1 MRCPLDARPG
11 RSPAWKRLLLTGIL
25 IASCTCLASSEL
37 PFPASP
43 DLLTEGAGARLPV
56 PGSLNGV
63 LSASWPQGHSH
74 TGQETLDTRASSNRV
89 SLFTFPYNIDGVIQ
103 SDLNYSV
110 VLNCLAS
117 YITPKPVLH
126 WTFNGEPYMT
136 GALLIIR
143 RLSWENLGT
152 YVCTAKNSQGQY
164 PSDPVTISLPEEK
177 VDPTEAEP
185 IEPDPVLSLSGGAA
199 ISLLVA
205 GNVGAAMLIGGIS
218 FTIVQSLKAR
228 RQRIR
233 MCC

>member
-11 RSPAWKRLLLTGIL
+11 RSPACKRLLLTGIL

-63 LSASWPQGHSH
+63 LSASWVPGWGEPPTSPSSLSGLHPCGLALVS
-74 TGQETLDTRASSNRV
+74 TASSKGV
-89 SLFTFPYNIDGVIQ
+89 SLLTFPYNIDGVIQ

-117 YITPKPVLH
+117 HITPKPVLH
-126 WTFNGEPYMT
+126 WTLNGEPYMT

-164 PSDPVTISLPEEK
+164 PSDPVTISAHPVK
-177 VDPTEAEP
+177 CPPQCPSP
-185 IEPDPVLSLSGGAA
+185 IHPHPPPSSPF
-199 ISLLVA
+199 ITPS
-205 GNVGAAMLIGGIS
+205 S
-218 FTIVQSLKAR
+218 FPS
-228 RQRIR
+228 
-233 MCC
+233 